1 VVDGVTCFHGL
12 SHNDLM
18 ADVTMALVWQVR

>member
-18 ADVTMALVWQVR
+18 ADVTMALV